1 MRLLRKAAAAI
12 LPLMFVCALYAPTAL
27 ALTPTEVSI
36 PDAAL
41 NRALHNWLGI
51 YDYAEPILN
60 TQLANI
66 TGKLDLSGWD
76 IVDITGLEHLEAVER
91 LDLSRNKITS
101 IPDAF
106 CQMLARS
113 SLKHLDLSDNELTR
127 IPDAMAA
134 SRLHTLDLSLNGMYS
149 VPAGVTGI
157 ESLRKLN
164 MSGNKLTRLSSALA
178 SMPALTELNVEAN
191 RLTALPSA
199 FKKLSIDTL
208 YINYNFLDL
217 TDAADN
223 QKMIDAMPTDSVHY
237 EDQLRPLTGLTVS
250 HPDVGV
256 AVFTWDASEDIDF
269 GGGVVARVARTSVLL
284 GDDYIGEAKAGETT
298 FTREGLT
305 PGKEYEFNLSWD
317 YRISGTPYS
326 DRYTK
331 CYIECVTTPGESPDP
346 TATPI
351 PSPTPLPTDT
361 PAPTATPAPE
371 TPAPTAPAVTAAPT
385 GEPVPTALSDATSK
399 PASGASAPQFPTTI
413 ILLLIAVVVLLL
425 IAVGIVLTH
434 LVGRR

>member
-12 LPLMFVCALYAPTAL
+12 LPFMLVCALYAPAAL
-27 ALTPTEVSI
+27 ALTPTVVSI

-113 SLKHLDLSDNELTR
+113 GLKHLNLSDNELTG
-127 IPDAMAA
+127 IPDAMAE

-157 ESLRKLN
+157 ASLRKLN
-164 MSGNKLTRLSSALA
+164 LSGNKLTRLSSALA
-178 SMPALTELNVEAN
+178 SMPALSELNIEAN

-199 FKKLSIDTL
+199 FKKLSIDAL
-208 YINYNFLDL
+208 YLNYNFLDL
-217 TDAADN
+217 TSAADN
-223 QKMIDAMPTDSVHY
+223 QRIIDAMPTDAAYY

-250 HPDVGV
+250 YPEAGV
-256 AVFTWDASEDIDF
+256 AVFSWDASEDIDF

-346 TATPI
+346 TATPV
-351 PSPTPLPTDT
+351 PSPTPM
-361 PAPTATPAPE
+361 PTATPALTATPE
-371 TPAPTAPAVTAAPT
+371 PATPAPTAPAVTAAPA
-385 GEPVPTALSDATSK
+385 GTAATAPSSTASK
-399 PASGASAPQFPTTI
+399 PAGGAPAPQFPTTI

-425 IAVGIVLTH
+425 IAIGIVLTH

>member
-12 LPLMFVCALYAPTAL
+12 LPFLLVCALCAPTAH
-27 ALTPTEVSI
+27 AAPTEVSI

-41 NRALHNWLGI
+41 NRALHNWLGV
-51 YDYAEPILN
+51 YDYTEPILN
-60 TQLANI
+60 TQLAGLS
-66 TGKLDLSGWD
+66 GKLDLSGWD

-113 SLKHLDLSDNELTR
+113 GLEHLDLSDNELTR
-127 IPDAMAA
+127 VPDAMAA

-157 ESLRKLN
+157 ASLRKLN

-178 SMPALTELNVEAN
+178 SMPALAELNIEAN

-199 FKKLSIDTL
+199 LKKLSIDTL
-208 YINYNFLDL
+208 YMNYNFLDL

-223 QKMIDAMPTDSVHY
+223 QKIIDAMPTDAVHY

-250 HPDVGV
+250 YPEAGV

-269 GGGVVARVARTSVLL
+269 GGGIVARVARTSVLL

-361 PAPTATPAPE
+361 PAPTATPVPE
-371 TPAPTAPAVTAAPT
+371 TPAPTAPTVTAAPT
-385 GEPVPTALSDATSK
+385 GEPAPSSTASTP